1 VCLILKNKYFPGLAA
16 TFLSSDSVTVVEGSA
31 ANFICKSESNRA
43 IDECKFTLP
52 GFSDIKIFP
61 GLKKEKYE
69 YVGQELSKGECGIRI
84 LSADKNN
91 AGRVKCR
98 LVFDDLSEQV
108 AETNLTVLHPIEEI
122 KISSN
127 NPYYE
132 YDENETMEFTC
143 TAEGGFP
150 APTLSILIGM

>member
-1 VCLILKNKYFPGLAA
+1 LWHYKRNIFPGLAA
-16 TFLSSDSVTVVEGSA
+16 TFLSSDPIAVKQGSA
-31 ANFICKSESNRA
+31 ADLTCKSESNRA
-43 IDECKFTLP
+43 IVECKFILP

-91 AGRVKCR
+91 AGKVKCR
-98 LVFDDLSEQV
+98 LVFEDLSEQV
-108 AETNLTVLHPIEEI
+108 AETNLIVLHPIEKI
-122 KISSN
+122 VISSN

-132 YDENETMEFTC
+132 YKENETMEFTC

-150 APTLSILIGM
+150 TPTLSILIGM